1 MAWLSPN
8 RHGYLRIC
16 FRWKTIECK
25 EGTKLKDTPANRK
38 ILQQKLDQIQYE
50 IDRSVFEYRRHFPN
64 GTKVHLF
71 ETGAEGRA
79 QSAMMP
85 FGQYAAQ
92 WLEANAY
99 ALTPATY
106 RSYRTVIHTHV
117 VPFFKDVPLGHI
129 SDAHLKRLIA
139 YLQGLQGKGGQ
150 PMGPKTI
157 NNYLGPL
164 KTMLKEAAEKKLLTY
179 DPTVFVKRLRVPK
192 PDIDPFAPQEI
203 AQLLGHLTPHY
214 RTYFHVAFLTGMRP
228 NEQIAL
234 KWKHVDFMGR
244 KIAIREGR
252 VRKDEGLP
260 KSQQSIR
267 DIEMLEPVYDLLL
280 RHRAETWLR
289 GDYVFLNQERRPIDI
304 NTLRRRIWYP
314 ALKRAGLRARPLYQT
329 RHTFA
334 TLMLATSENPEWIAG
349 QLGHTSTQMLFQRY
363 TKFIPNVTRRDG
375 TAFLSA
381 HQRWF
386 GSMGEGGA
394 EAVILNDEPTRG
406 GPLGAFC
413 DTFTTPQQ

>member
-25 EGTKLKDTPANRK
+25 EGTKFKDTPANRK

-50 IDRSVFEYRRHFPN
+50 IDRRVFEYRRHFPN
-64 GTKVHLF
+64 STKAHLF
-71 ETGAEGRA
+71 DTGVEGRA

-85 FGQYAAQ
+85 FGQYAAL

-106 RSYRTVIHTHV
+106 RSYRTIIPTHV
-117 VPFFKDVPLGHI
+117 VPFFKDLPLGHV

-139 YLQGLQGKGGQ
+139 YLQGLQGKGGR
-150 PMGPKTI
+150 PM
-157 NNYLGPL
+157 GPL

-203 AQLLGHLTPHY
+203 VQLLGHVTPHY
-214 RTYFHVAFLTGMRP
+214 RVYFHVAFLTGMRP
-228 NEQIAL
+228 SEQIAL
-234 KWKHVDFMGR
+234 KWKHVDFMR
-244 KIAIREGR
+244 RTIAIREGR

-260 KSQQSIR
+260 KTQESIR

-280 RHRAETWLR
+280 RHRGKTWLR

-314 ALKRAGLRARPLYQT
+314 ALKRAGIRARTLYQR
-329 RHTFA
+329 RHIFA
-334 TLMLATSENPEWIAG
+334 TLMLATGENPEWVAG

-363 TKFIPNVTRRDG
+363 TKYIPNVTRRDG
-375 TAFLSA
+375 TAFLGA
-381 HQRWF
+381 YRRWF
-386 GSMGEGGA
+386 GSKGEGSAEGA
-394 EAVILNDEPTRG
+394 MVHDERARG
-406 GPLGAFC
+406 DRWARVATPLRHPNNKGVRPIA
-413 DTFTTPQQ
+413 